1 MNRIGKKR
9 FEAVKFIKRMCGF
22 GIVPCFVFEQNRI
35 KFIESMVAFAVL
47 NGEVGVAFA
56 LMNVSAGSGRKS
68 RGEIFARLKM
78 NRMRNVMS
86 VEIEAFE
93 SEGVVNVLTEPCL
106 INRWRMREQDFF
118 EALLLGVI
126 QQRVD
131 EMFVQDIFHFPR
143 QNETAVTCADRRF
156 KASAVFGYGGGQQRK
171 KPIAAIK
178 KQVMKYKSVARVI
191 RKKTLKMKNRAVV

>member
-1 MNRIGKKR
+1 
-9 FEAVKFIKRMCGF
+9 
-22 GIVPCFVFEQNRI
+22 
-35 KFIESMVAFAVL
+35 MVAFAVL

-56 LMNVSAGSGRKS
+56 LMNVSAGSGGKLRD
-68 RGEIFARLKM
+68 EILARFKV
-78 NRMRNVMS
+78 NGVRDV
-86 VEIEAFE
+86 VPIKIKAFE
-93 SEGVVNVLTEPCL
+93 GERVVDVLTEPRL